1 MTKRKRRNFVML
13 ILTRKINQSV
23 IIGKDADV
31 VISVLDSRE
40 GYVRLGFEA
49 SREILIYREE
59 ILKKIQEEEKTQEE
73 KRDATTVAS

>member
-1 MTKRKRRNFVML
+1 ML

-40 GYVRLGFEA
+40 GYVRLGFDA
-49 SREILIYREE
+49 PREILIYREE

-73 KRDATTVAS
+73 EKKEGAIAL

>member
-1 MTKRKRRNFVML
+1 ML